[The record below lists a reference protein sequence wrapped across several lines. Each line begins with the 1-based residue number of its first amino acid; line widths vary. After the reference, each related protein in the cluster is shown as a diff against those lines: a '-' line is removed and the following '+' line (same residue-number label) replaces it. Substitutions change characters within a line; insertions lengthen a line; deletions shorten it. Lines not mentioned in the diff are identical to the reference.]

1 MSPVQGLPEEH
12 SPLEEPDDEDEAVV
26 AAAAGVSDVVGAT
39 YAGAAEVVV
48 SGT

>member
-1 MSPVQGLPEEH
+1 MQGLPEEH
-12 SPLEEPDDEDEAVV
+12 SPLDEPDDDEEAVV
-26 AAAAGVSDVVGAT
+26 TAAAGVSDVVGAT